1 MVLSNNTDIMIDSV
15 LQNIDSLKKEL
26 DALRPLSEEILISL
40 QDAMEMEYTYESNRI
55 EGNTLTLQ
63 ETALVVKEGLTISG
77 KSMREHLEA
86 IGHAEAVE
94 YIKEL
99 VSDAVLVSENVI
111 KDIHAIVLR
120 SIDKRN
126 AGRYRTVPVMITGSR
141 HIPPQ
146 PYMVQKEMEDFLE
159 TFYAKEAEG
168 VHPVLLAAYLHDEL
182 VRIHPFIDGNG
193 RTSRLLMNMYL
204 LSKGYC
210 MVVLKGSNDD
220 RVRYYKALE
229 KSYVDHD
236 SDDFYGMV
244 AEAEYSMLQK
254 YILFIEGKN

>member
-1 MVLSNNTDIMIDSV
+1 MIDNL
-15 LQNIDSLKKEL
+15 LQNIDDLKKKL
-26 DALRPLSEEILISL
+26 DNLRPLSEEMLISL

-86 IGHAEAVE
+86 MGHAEAVE
-94 YIKEL
+94 YIKTL
-99 VSDAVLVSENVI
+99 VSDGTLVSENVV

-126 AGRYRTVPVMITGSR
+126 AGCYRTVPVMITGSR

-146 PYMVQKEMEDFLE
+146 PYMLQKQMEDFFE
-159 TFYAKEAEG
+159 TFYAKESQG
-168 VHPVLLAAYLHDEL
+168 IHPVILSAFLHDEL
-182 VRIHPFIDGNG
+182 VRIHPFADGNG
-193 RTSRLLMNMYL
+193 RTARLLMNMYL

-229 KSYVDHD
+229 KSHVEHNT
-236 SDDFYGMV
+236 DDFYYMV

-254 YILFIEGKN
+254 YILFIGNF